1 MEGCKG
7 LCASGFPG
15 TESEFTSSATVE
27 VPSTESEERG
37 MSRGLVW
44 AAMEEDRNLFRVEDG
59 SDMANGYA

>member
-1 MEGCKG
+1 
-7 LCASGFPG
+7 
-15 TESEFTSSATVE
+15 
-27 VPSTESEERG
+27 